1 MTQHHISTYEAL
13 FNYFIQQLQ
22 SIISNISINTS
33 TTSTTTSAT
42 TTIFWAEVFTS
53 NCQINDKLNTIFQ
66 VWTDSSI
73 VSEITTAGYQIIAS
87 PSNYWYLNTG
97 SNTWTHI
104 YSYNPTMNLNNL
116 KQRNLVIGGELALW
130 GEYVDD
136 NNIIASIYPRASAGA
151 ERLWSNENVTNTN
164 DAVDR
169 LFIQRCRMINRGFN
183 IGPVQPGGYCSD
195 VYV

>member
-22 SIISNISINTS
+22 SIISNININTS
-33 TTSTTTSAT
+33 TTSAT
-42 TTIFWAEVFTS
+42 TTIFWEEVFTS

-97 SNTWTHI
+97 SN
-104 YSYNPTMNLNNL
+104 
-116 KQRNLVIGGELALW
+116 
-130 GEYVDD
+130 
-136 NNIIASIYPRASAGA
+136 II
-151 ERLWSNENVTNTN
+151 L
-164 DAVDR
+164 
-169 LFIQRCRMINRGFN
+169 Q
-183 IGPVQPGGYCSD
+183 
-195 VYV
+195 